1 MKHLVIY
8 TLLLCCCNNQSL
20 FSQSSGTG
28 TLEIRFTEIR
38 SEKGS
43 IAIGIN
49 TSPEGWPRKPQIDL
63 NWKKENMKAGVFTVR
78 ISNLSF
84 GTLAVSVLDDE
95 NSNGEMDMTLGIPR
109 EGYGFSN
116 DAPVRMLS
124 PPKYE
129 ASSFQFTRSN
139 QQISIRLKY
148 MGKGK

>member
-1 MKHLVIY
+1 MKHLVIC
-8 TLLLCCCNNQSL
+8 TLLLCCCYSHSL
-20 FSQSSGTG
+20 FSQSPETG
-28 TLEIRFTEIR
+28 TLEIRFTGLR

-63 NWKKENMKAGVFTVR
+63 NWKKENLKDGVFIVQVPD
-78 ISNLSF
+78 LPY

-95 NSNGEMDMTLGIPR
+95 NSNLKMDMTLGIPR

-116 DAPVRMLS
+116 DAPVRLS
-124 PPKYE
+124 PPKYD

-148 MGKGK
+148 TGKGK